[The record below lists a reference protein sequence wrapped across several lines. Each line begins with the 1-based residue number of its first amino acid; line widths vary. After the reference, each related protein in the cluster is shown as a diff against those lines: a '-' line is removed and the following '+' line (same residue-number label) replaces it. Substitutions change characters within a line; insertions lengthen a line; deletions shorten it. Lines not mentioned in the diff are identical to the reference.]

1 MDFDQWPEYSR
12 TLLVLLMFVGA
23 CAGSTGGG
31 LKVSRVML
39 LLRTAKRSMRRMLH
53 SRSVESIRFEGRI
66 VEEETLN
73 TCMVYLTVY
82 CLVTVA
88 SVVLVSLNNFPFEV
102 NVTGVIACINNI
114 GPGLG
119 MVGPAGNFAAF
130 SGLSKLVLAF
140 DMLAGRLELFP
151 VLFLF
156 SLKTWK
162 R

>member
-1 MDFDQWPEYSR
+1 M
-12 TLLVLLMFVGA
+12 
-23 CAGSTGGG
+23 
-31 LKVSRVML
+31 
-39 LLRTAKRSMRRMLH
+39 
-53 SRSVESIRFEGRI
+53 
-66 VEEETLN
+66 EEETLN

-82 CLVTVA
+82 CIVTIA

-102 NVTGVIACINNI
+102 NATGVIACMNNI

-156 SLKTWK
+156 SVRTWK